1 MTAEI
6 RNLRLRGFTS
16 DELDRNAN
24 QKHEIYL
31 DFDNKTLRITDGV
44 TRGGF
49 SLLRDDLSNLK
60 STALNKSINAG
71 TGTITAAGFTGPLTG
86 NVTGNL
92 TGNASTVTNGLYST
106 GSYNNPTWLT
116 GIAASKITGAVT
128 SANSL
133 STSRNINGVAFNGSS
148 DISLSTL
155 VNGLNSVSLDSG
167 GTTTFPYGLAIGL
180 EPNTSSPRISAPTG
194 SALFLAAGN
203 DYNGPNGR
211 VTLASATISI
221 DFDGDNAGPWIFT
234 PDGTLTAPGDIT
246 TSGDITT
253 TMSVAAQTITTTNDV
268 TVGAN
273 VNISTKPTLKTH
285 ATNRGYVDKKA
296 VAMAVALG

>member
-49 SLLRDDLSNLK
+49 SLLRTDLSNLK
-60 STALNKSINAG
+60 STALNKNINVG

-92 TGNASTVTNGLYST
+92 TGNAGTVTNGLYST

-133 STSRNINGVAFNGSS
+133 STSRNINGVAFNGSA
-148 DISLSTL
+148 DISINTL
-155 VNGLNSVSLDSG
+155 VNSGKTVTLNSD
-167 GTTTFPYGLAIGL
+167 
-180 EPNTSSPRISAPTG
+180 G
-194 SALFLAAGN
+194 S
-203 DYNGPNGR
+203 
-211 VTLASATISI
+211 VTLADGSQIDINGGYTRLKNTTQTGAQIGSPDDQNYVQTDNTGVTIQVNS
-221 DFDGDNAGPWIFT
+221 DSLGSLTQQNWVFDTTGN
-234 PDGTLTAPGDIT
+234 LTAPGNIVT
-246 TSGDITT
+246 TGNISSNAVTSS
-253 TMSVAAQTITTTNDV
+253 SVTTTNDV

>member
-31 DFDNKTLRITDGV
+31 DFDNKTLRIADGV

-49 SLLRDDLSNLK
+49 SLLRDDLSNIK

-92 TGNASTVTNGLYST
+92 TGNAGTVTNGLYST

-128 SANSL
+128 SANTL
-133 STSRNINGVAFNGSS
+133 STSRNINSVAFDGSAN
-148 DISLSTL
+148 ISINTL
-155 VNGLNSVSLDSG
+155 VKSGKTVTLNSD
-167 GTTTFPYGLAIGL
+167 
-180 EPNTSSPRISAPTG
+180 G
-194 SALFLAAGN
+194 S
-203 DYNGPNGR
+203 
-211 VTLASATISI
+211 VTLADGSQIDINGGYTRLKNTTQTGAQIGSPDDQNYVQTDNTGATIQVNS
-221 DFDGDNAGPWIFT
+221 DSLGSLTQQNWVFDTSGN
-234 PDGTLTAPGDIT
+234 LTAPGNIVT
-246 TSGDITT
+246 AGNISSNAVTS
-253 TMSVAAQTITTTNDV
+253 SSITTTNDV